1 MNFKKFT
8 LVLIAFLLISCSGK
22 TVSPE
27 FINQTTGRYLFN
39 PDETIEVYFE
49 DENLFIKWRGAER
62 ITPMHLGDNKYFVKE
77 MNEKIQFLT
86 NPKDQKQYICLIPK
100 DKNEK
105 VNFDYRKLNDTEE
118 IPSVYLKNKEF
129 AKALEDYLA
138 IKKNDSTNTYISE
151 TTFNSLG
158 YRELRMKNYADA
170 IAIFKINAVLYP
182 ESDNV
187 YDSLAEAY
195 FKNGDTINAV
205 ENYKNA
211 IEIDSG
217 NRRAK
222 DFVKK
227 YEKK

>member
-1 MNFKKFT
+1 MNFKNIY
-8 LVLIAFLLISCSGK
+8 LVLITFLLISCSSK

-27 FINQTTGRYLFN
+27 FINQVTGRYLFN

-49 DENLFIKWRGAER
+49 EENLFIKWRGAEK
-62 ITPMHLGDNKYFVKE
+62 ITPMNLGNNKYYVKE

-100 DKNEK
+100 DKNEDVK
-105 VNFDYRKLNDTEE
+105 FDYRKLNDTEE

-129 AKALEDYLA
+129 DKALEGYLT
-138 IKKNDSTNTYISE
+138 IKKSDSTNTYISE
-151 TTFNSLG
+151 TNFNLLG
-158 YRELRMKNYADA
+158 YRELRERNYADA
-170 IAIFKINAVLYP
+170 IDIFKINAALYP

-195 FKNGDTINAV
+195 FRNGDTINAV

-211 IEIDSG
+211 IAIDSG

-222 DFVKK
+222 EFVKK